1 MDVHPYLSYRVTTL
15 EIEEAARRA
24 ERARMAAEHADQ
36 ILTTERFG
44 TRLRRWL
51 SRDSAVR
58 RPATQEAAP
67 AAPVSPRAS
76 AVRAASSASARPAAP
91 ASDPRAVSRSTPAR
105 TSAHAAGAA
114 APGAAVAGSG
124 AFTAGSEA
132 SAESSERVPCGV
144 GAA

>member
-51 SRDSAVR
+51 GRDFAVR
-58 RPATQEAAP
+58 RPAGREAAP
-67 AAPVSPRAS
+67 GAPVSPRAS
-76 AVRAASSASARPAAP
+76 AVRAASSRPAAP

-105 TSAHAAGAA
+105 TSDHIAGAA
-114 APGAAVAGSG
+114 APAAAVAGSG

>member
-51 SRDSAVR
+51 GRDSAVR
-58 RPATQEAAP
+58 RPAGREAAP
-67 AAPVSPRAS
+67 GAPVSPRAS
-76 AVRAASSASARPAAP
+76 AVRAASSRPAAP

-105 TSAHAAGAA
+105 TSDHIAGAA
-114 APGAAVAGSG
+114 APAAAVAGSG